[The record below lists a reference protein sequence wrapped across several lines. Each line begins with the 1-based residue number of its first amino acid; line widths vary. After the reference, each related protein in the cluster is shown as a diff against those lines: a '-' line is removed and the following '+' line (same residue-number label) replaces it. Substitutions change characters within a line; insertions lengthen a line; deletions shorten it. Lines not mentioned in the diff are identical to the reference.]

1 MRRGSNTLF
10 TIAWGS
16 LAAVSVVLVLV
27 GGLILYA
34 PEFAAWVS
42 DFDAVDLDSL
52 DSDTAE
58 HVTLITR
65 LLALSAMG
73 FGILS
78 LFVTLFGVRD
88 RSPLSVSVMWT
99 LPVMIATLGLTLV
112 LDGNNYV
119 GLGMAFL
126 AALLSLALV
135 IARKNT

>member
-10 TIAWGS
+10 TIAWGF

-34 PEFAAWVS
+34 PEYAAWFS
-42 DFDAVDLDSL
+42 DTVDLGSL
-52 DSDTAE
+52 DGDTAE

-99 LPVMIATLGLTLV
+99 LPVLIATLGMTLV

-119 GLGMAFL
+119 GLAMAFL
-126 AALLSLALV
+126 AALMSFALV

>member
-1 MRRGSNTLF
+1 
-10 TIAWGS
+10 
-16 LAAVSVVLVLV
+16 
-27 GGLILYA
+27 
-34 PEFAAWVS
+34 
-42 DFDAVDLDSL
+42 
-52 DSDTAE
+52 
-58 HVTLITR
+58 
-65 LLALSAMG
+65 MG

-126 AALLSLALV
+126 AALLSFALV
-135 IARKNT
+135 IARRTPDLGYFSRTAVAISTVSSSPDRT